1 MNGKKL
7 FLPLVWLCVLGVLA
21 LPMIACSGPERETE
35 QEVGNTEVETET
47 ETDAAGNVE
56 DVEKETESDVV
67 DADVDLDDAGITA
80 KVKTKYAADDAVKAI
95 HVNVDTKDGVVTLSG
110 HAPDQAAKDKAEQLA
125 KETEGVTQVVNNLE
139 IGDPDDDQETEGT
152 GSGQ

>member
-7 FLPLVWLCVLGVLA
+7 FLPLVWLCVLGVLT

-56 DVEKETESDVV
+56 EVETETEGDRV
-67 DADVDLDDAGITA
+67 DADVDLDDAGTTA
-80 KVKTKYAADDAVKAI
+80 KVKTKFAADEAVSALNI
-95 HVNVDTKDGVVTLSG
+95 NVDTQDGVVTLNG
-110 HAPDQAAKDKAEQLA
+110 NVADQAAKDKAEELA
-125 KETEGVTQVVNNLE
+125 RATEGVSQVVNNLT
-139 IGDPDDDQETEGT
+139 IGEDKDDEGNES
-152 GSGQ
+152 GS

>member
-7 FLPLVWLCVLGVLA
+7 FLPLVWLCVLGVLT
-21 LPMIACSGPERETE
+21 LPMIACSGQERETE

-56 DVEKETESDVV
+56 EVETETESDRV

-80 KVKTKYAADDAVKAI
+80 KVKTRLGADEAVSALDI
-95 HVNVDTKDGVVTLSG
+95 NVDTKDGVVTLTG
-110 HAPDQAAKDKAEQLA
+110 NVADQAAKDKAEELA
-125 KETEGVTQVVNNLE
+125 RATEGVSQVVNNLTVGE
-139 IGDPDDDQETEGT
+139 STEGNES
-152 GSGQ
+152 GS